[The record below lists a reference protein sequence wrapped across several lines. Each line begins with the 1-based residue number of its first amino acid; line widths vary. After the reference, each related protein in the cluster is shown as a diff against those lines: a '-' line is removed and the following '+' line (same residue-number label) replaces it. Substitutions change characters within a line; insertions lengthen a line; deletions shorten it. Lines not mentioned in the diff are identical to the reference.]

1 MGSGLAAIL
10 DTAIGLSEA
19 TSLEKTNDR
28 DGQPPG
34 HKVSPRFQ
42 KWALY
47 ECWDRFGT
55 AKLRAQLLVQL
66 VIFSDRKKKKS
77 L

>member
-10 DTAIGLSEA
+10 DTATGLSES

-28 DGQPPG
+28 DDQPPG

-47 ECWDRFGT
+47 ECWDRFAT
-55 AKLRAQLLVQL
+55 AKLSAQLLVQVGYIL
-66 VIFSDRKKKKS
+66 G
-77 L
+77 